1 MAEAVQTAQTH
12 ATGWATAMAARHR
25 TVTHRIAAAVASAVV
40 MAPIIGVTTILAW
53 VCCYMLII
61 GLERTVVRVSSAT
74 DEHGPRGLQGFLYDA
89 ILFTSV
95 LTFAWVTIPLWFVA
109 GIYGGLCACIYLG
122 AGMVQ
127 SIINGAGSL
136 RITLLT
142 TTPTAVAILATPF
155 MLQQMG
161 ATTNEIVA
169 ITMACLVFLGICLG
183 AAQRLYRSD
192 HDQRIAYALAESKRA
207 EAEAAVAARTAFLST
222 IAHDLR
228 TPITAI
234 LTGADTLRDT
244 ALPQA
249 REELVMIGDA
259 GRMMNSLLNDL
270 LDQARIDAGRLT
282 LNEQAFDLR
291 RMLTQTARLWQDPIR
306 AKGLQLH
313 QDIPQDLPVA
323 LLGDEVRLRQ
333 VLNNLMS
340 NALKFTSNGA
350 ITLRCRCWVDDD
362 DNHALTLEVEDT
374 GHGMQDSQLARL
386 FTPFDQTAN
395 DITAQYGGSG
405 LGLSIC
411 RDLVRLMDGRLT
423 TRSQPDKGSI
433 FTVALTLEPAE
444 ASAVGAVP
452 AALNLPFIPAVTT
465 AEPDLV
471 PDIHPV
477 TITPSVAEP
486 STGYIAPPVINET
499 TEHAESQDG
508 EVPEDAPLRILIV
521 DDHEIN
527 RRAIQLILQ
536 SFDCHISM
544 AVDGRSALDICAH
557 STFDVIFMDVRM
569 PELDGRETTRRLR
582 KSGGPNAST
591 PVIAVTADNAPE
603 DQLACSAA
611 GMTAYL
617 AKPLTPASLIAVLQ
631 ATLEQAAAQA
641 TSQNAA

>member
-1 MAEAVQTAQTH
+1 MAEAVQSAQAH

-53 VCCYMLII
+53 VCCYMFII
-61 GLERTVVRVSSAT
+61 GLERIVVRVSSAT
-74 DEHGPRGLQGFLYDA
+74 DEYGPRGLQGFLYDA

-95 LTFAWVTIPLWFVA
+95 LTFAWIVMPLWFVA

-136 RITLLT
+136 RITIIT
-142 TTPTAVAILATPF
+142 TIPTALAILATPL
-155 MLQQMG
+155 MLQQTG
-161 ATTNEIVA
+161 AETNEIVA

-183 AAQRLYRSD
+183 AAQRLYTSD
-192 HDQRIAYALAESKRA
+192 RNQRIAYALAESKRA

-234 LTGADTLRDT
+234 MTGADTLRDKT
-244 ALPQA
+244 LPQA
-249 REELVMIGDA
+249 REELAMIGDA

-270 LDQARIDAGRLT
+270 LDQARIDAGRLS

-291 RMLTQTARLWQDPIR
+291 RMIAQTARLWQDPIR
-306 AKGLQLH
+306 AKGLKLH
-313 QDIPQDLPVA
+313 LDIPNDLPVA

-340 NALKFTSNGA
+340 NALKFTSTGA
-350 ITLRCRCWVDDD
+350 ITLRCRSWVDDA
-362 DNHALTLEVEDT
+362 DNHALTLEIEDT
-374 GHGMQDSQLARL
+374 GRGMLDSQVARL
-386 FTPFDQTAN
+386 FTPFEQTSN
-395 DITAQYGGSG
+395 DIVTQHGGSG

-423 TRSQPDKGSI
+423 TRSQLDKGSI
-433 FTVALTLEPAE
+433 FTVALTLYPAE
-444 ASAVGAVP
+444 ASAIGNVP
-452 AALNLPFIPAVTT
+452 AALNQPYIPAVIAPADTGFDDLPASVPATVAEQATAFIPAPEFSGLDVT
-465 AEPDLV
+465 D
-471 PDIHPV
+471 
-477 TITPSVAEP
+477 
-486 STGYIAPPVINET
+486 
-499 TEHAESQDG
+499 TEEID
-508 EVPEDAPLRILIV
+508 EAPLRILIV

-536 SFDCHISM
+536 GFDCDISM
-544 AVDGRSALDICAH
+544 ATDGRSALEIADH
-557 STFDVIFMDVRM
+557 SAFDVIFMDVRM

-582 KSGGPNAST
+582 KSGGPNATT

-603 DQLACSAA
+603 DQLACAAA

-631 ATLEQAAAQA
+631 TTLEQQAMSANAA
-641 TSQNAA
+641 QNAA

>member
-1 MAEAVQTAQTH
+1 MAEAVQTAQAH

-25 TVTHRIAAAVASAVV
+25 TVTHRIAAAVAAAVV

-53 VCCYMLII
+53 VCCYMFIVA
-61 GLERTVVRVSSAT
+61 LERTVVRISSAT
-74 DEHGPRGLQGFLYDA
+74 DEHGPRCLQGFLYDA
-89 ILFTSV
+89 ILFTSA
-95 LTFAWVTIPLWFVA
+95 LTFAWIIMPLWFVA

-127 SIINGAGSL
+127 SIINGAGSR
-136 RITLLT
+136 RITIIT
-142 TTPTAVAILATPF
+142 TIPTTLAILATPL
-155 MLQQMG
+155 MLQRMG
-161 ATTNEIVA
+161 AGINEIIA

-183 AAQRLYRSD
+183 AAQRLHKSD
-192 HDQRIAYALAESKRA
+192 RNQRTAYALAECKRA

-234 LTGADTLRDT
+234 LTGAETLQNKT
-244 ALPQA
+244 SPQA
-249 REELVMIGDA
+249 REELAMIGDA

-291 RMLTQTARLWQDPIR
+291 RMINQTARLWQDPIR
-306 AKGLQLH
+306 AKGLQLNLE
-313 QDIPQDLPVA
+313 IPQDLPDA

-340 NALKFTSNGA
+340 NALKFTSRGA
-350 ITLRCRCWVDDD
+350 ITLRCRCWLDDD

-374 GHGMQDSQLARL
+374 GHGMLDSQLARL
-386 FTPFDQTAN
+386 FTPFDQTSN
-395 DITAQYGGSG
+395 DIAAQYGGSG

-433 FTVALTLEPAE
+433 FTVALTLLPAE
-444 ASAVGAVP
+444 TSAVRAVP
-452 AALNLPFIPAVTT
+452 AALNLPYIPA
-465 AEPDLV
+465 AILCA
-471 PDIHPV
+471 DILQDDPSGAPV
-477 TITPSVAEP
+477 LSVAEP
-486 STGYIAPPVINET
+486 AAAFIPAPAPE
-499 TEHAESQDG
+499 EPDES
-508 EVPEDAPLRILIV
+508 EDIDEAPLRILIV

-536 SFDCHISM
+536 GFNCDISM
-544 AVDGRSALDICAH
+544 AIDGRSALEIADH
-557 STFDVIFMDVRM
+557 SAFDVIFMDVRM

-582 KSGGPNAST
+582 KSSGPNAST

-603 DQLACSAA
+603 DQLACAAA

-631 ATLEQAAAQA
+631 TTLEQQAATQNA
-641 TSQNAA
+641 SQNAA